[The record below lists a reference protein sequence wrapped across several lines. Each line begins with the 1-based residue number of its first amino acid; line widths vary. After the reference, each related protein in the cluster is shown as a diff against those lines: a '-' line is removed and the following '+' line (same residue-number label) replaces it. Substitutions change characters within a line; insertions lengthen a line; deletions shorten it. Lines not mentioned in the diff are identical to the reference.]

1 MIGGLMREDE
11 TDFVTLCFLHLK
23 TEEIIFAFRASRMA
37 LSHLEKDYK
46 VCTWCGDGWRWTEVQ
61 SVFCADLNMSV
72 NTAG

>member
-23 TEEIIFAFRASRMA
+23 TEEIIFAFRASGMA

-46 VCTWCGDGWRWTEVQ
+46 VCTWWLEVDRSTECVL
-61 SVFCADLNMSV
+61 CRP
-72 NTAG
+72 